1 MEVSLTTHGVWTVVT
16 PHSARLDAHDAP
28 RLKQFLRAAI
38 PRGNS
43 NVVFDLSHVE
53 LMDSSG
59 LAVVIS
65 GLKAARLAGGDL
77 RIARPTDQVRFLFEL
92 TGLDRVM
99 RLYPTV
105 EEALVGY

>member
-1 MEVSLTTHGVWTVVT
+1 MEVIVDNQPGGIGVIR
-16 PHSARLDAHDAP
+16 PIGRLDLLAAP
-28 RLKQFLRAAI
+28 EVRQSVVQAIAAGSRRL
-38 PRGNS
+38 
-43 NVVFDLSHVE
+43 VVDLAEVSF
-53 LMDSSG
+53 MDSSG
-59 LAVVIS
+59 LAALIS

-77 RIARPTDQVRFLFEL
+77 RIARPTDQTRFLFEL